1 MEQILKPGELKKIS
15 EDAEMEEVKEALA
28 KKRQA
33 EQSFEDL
40 KQAFQ
45 SREVAPQ
52 AAERINAAV
61 RAAAKRGVRE
71 VMVLRFPSTYCND
84 GGRGINNFDKD
95 WPQTL
100 EGFGK
105 KAYEYFEKELRPH
118 GFKVRAEIVSFPDGM
133 PGDVGMYLSW

>member
-15 EDAEMEEVKEALA
+15 EDAEMEELKEALA
-28 KKRQA
+28 KKHQA
-33 EQSFEDL
+33 DKSFQDL
-40 KQAFQ
+40 KEAFQ

-84 GGRGINNFDKD
+84 GGRSINNFDKD

-100 EGFGK
+100 EGFAK
-105 KAYEYFEKELRPH
+105 KAYEYFEKELRPLD
-118 GFKVRAEIVSFPDGM
+118 FKIRAEIVSFPDGM
-133 PGDVGMYLSW
+133 PGDVGMYISW

>member
-1 MEQILKPGELKKIS
+1 MEQILKPGELKQIS
-15 EDAEMEEVKEALA
+15 QDAEMEELKEALA
-28 KKRQA
+28 KKRQT

-40 KQAFQ
+40 KAAFQ

-52 AAERINAAV
+52 AAERINAAIK
-61 RAAAKRGVRE
+61 AAAKRGVRE

-84 GGRGINNFDKD
+84 GGRSINNFDKD
-95 WPQTL
+95 WPQSL

-105 KAYEYFEKELRPH
+105 KAYDYFQKELQPH

-133 PGDVGMYLSW
+133 PGDVGMFLSW